1 MGQTMTYAIV
11 SLTAA
16 VLILIARA
24 SRLELLSRLTGALG
38 LVMIAGLANW
48 AGTLLQI
55 APRASSWLLAGLV
68 LALGLLLARAAI
80 LVLFEW
86 LLGQRLGFRVPRLAR
101 DVVAI
106 LLYLLVAAI
115 VLKAVL
121 GIEVQALVATSAVI
135 TVVIGFALQETLGT
149 LLAGL
154 TLAWEQHLQ
163 AGSWIELDG
172 VVGRIEE
179 LGWRSL
185 VLRTL
190 LGDRRLI
197 PNSAV
202 ARTGVRLLGRGE
214 QPAAVPVRLGVSYG
228 APPDRVKAVLGDVAR
243 GIPGVLGEPAPQ
255 VLVTEFADS
264 AVTYECRLW
273 TRTPWQA
280 YDLRNHMLTRAY
292 AALGRAGMEIPF
304 PQRTI
309 HVAKRTPPP
318 DFVSLCQRALA
329 NAEIF
334 VGLPQTALA
343 RLAAHSRW
351 LRFVPGE
358 AIVSEGDAS
367 RALYVVAEGQAV
379 VKRQRRELGGV
390 GTGEVFGEIAFL
402 TGQPRTATV
411 RAATE
416 MYIVEVDSDAL
427 SALLEENA
435 ELADILAERVAGRNQ
450 TVLAVEKRGD
460 TTVVE
465 GGVLS
470 QLRSRLR
477 RLVGGAPRDDSG
489 PPLAADDE
497 PERER

>member
-1 MGQTMTYAIV
+1 MTYAIV
-11 SLTAA
+11 GLTAA
-16 VLILIARA
+16 VLILIARS
-24 SRLELLSRLTGALG
+24 SRLELLNRLSPALG
-38 LVMIAGLANW
+38 LVMLAGLANW
-48 AGTLLQI
+48 IGGLFEIPPHL
-55 APRASSWLLAGLV
+55 SSWLVAALV
-68 LALGLLLARAAI
+68 LSLGVLLARAAV

-101 DVVAI
+101 DVVAL

-115 VLKAVL
+115 VMKAVL

-135 TVVIGFALQETLGT
+135 TVVIGLALQETLGT

-163 AGSWIELDG
+163 AGAWIELDG

-185 VLRTL
+185 VVRTL

-202 ARTGVRLLGRGE
+202 ARSSIRLLGRGE
-214 QPAAVPVRLGVSYG
+214 LPAAVPVRLGVSYNT
-228 APPDRVKAVLGDVAR
+228 PPDRVKAVLGAVAR
-243 GIPGVLGEPAPQ
+243 DIPGVLSEPAPQ

-273 TRTPWQA
+273 TRAPWQVP
-280 YDLRNHMLTRAY
+280 DMTDRMLTRGY
-292 AALGRAGMEIPF
+292 AALSRAGMEIPF
-304 PQRTI
+304 PQRTL
-309 HVAKRTPPP
+309 HVVRKPVPP
-318 DFVSLCQRALA
+318 DHAQLCRAALTDA
-329 NAEIF
+329 AIF
-334 VGLPQTALA
+334 AGLPEPALS
-343 RLAAHSRW
+343 RLATHSRW

-358 AIVSEGDAS
+358 AVISEGDAS

-379 VKRQRRELGGV
+379 IQQQRRELNRLAS
-390 GTGEVFGEIAFL
+390 GEVFGEIAFL

-416 MYIVEVDSDAL
+416 LHVVEVDSDAL

-435 ELADILAERVAGRNQ
+435 DLADVLADRVAGRSQ
-450 TVLAVEKRGD
+450 TVLAAEKRGEP
-460 TTVVE
+460 TTVE

-477 RLVGGAPRDDSG
+477 RFVAGNPRLGDTPPSLIDDGPEGGT
-489 PPLAADDE
+489 
-497 PERER
+497 